1 MKNQFRYSLLLAFLV
16 QGITLCAQDIR
27 FEAYW
32 GINPLHRDS
41 LTDEGWRITDLRSY
55 ISDLNIST
63 SNDSVW
69 HDPVPAYLIDWL
81 DTTRNRIQIPVMVN
95 DTTTRLC
102 FTIGLDSALNCSG
115 IQRGVLDP
123 VNGMYWTWQSGF
135 IHLRLEAI
143 SPQGKAVELHLGGY
157 RYPHAAIQS
166 TCFSF
171 SRLKKTIC
179 VRMNVQAL
187 IDYMQEKGIDHIMSP
202 GQAAK
207 AGIEKAAAALV
218 VEDNP

>member
-1 MKNQFRYSLLLAFLV
+1 MKNSFRHLLLLALLL
-16 QGITLCAQDIR
+16 QGIDLCAQDIR
-27 FEAYW
+27 FEACW
-32 GINPLHRDS
+32 GNKPLFRDS

-63 SNDSVW
+63 SNETVW
-69 HDPVPAYLIDWL
+69 QDPVPAYLIDWL
-81 DTTRNRIQIPVMVN
+81 DTSRNRIQLPVGVK
-95 DTTTRLC
+95 DTTARLC

-143 SPQGKAVELHLGGY
+143 SPEGQPVELHLGGY
-157 RYPHAAIQS
+157 RYPNAAIQS
-166 TCFSF
+166 ICFSRARTKQPM
-171 SRLKKTIC
+171 RL
-179 VRMNVQAL
+179 RMNVQAL
-187 IDYMQEKGIDHIMSP
+187 MQYMQEKGIDHLMSP